1 MENSKLAPNSLA
13 FIALSN
19 EFCSAIENAM
29 EFEKED
35 FVAKMLKMLPRIY
48 MTITDIDIEESN
60 EDFYALP
67 YLDESVY
74 DNLRSQLAALMG
86 EDDVFLETFEED
98 MKYSDAPVSATI
110 SEDLADIYQQL
121 YNFVASVRDVD
132 TEAINSI
139 IITCKEDFASYWGQ
153 TLCNVLRALH
163 SVFSVSYTHLTL
175 PTKA

>member
-48 MTITDIDIEESN
+48 MTVTDIDIEESN
-60 EDFYALP
+60 EDYYALP

-121 YNFVASVRDVD
+121 YNFVASDRDVD

-163 SVFSVSYTHLTL
+163 SVFYN
-175 PTKA
+175 KQD